1 MGPIPGAGALNLG
14 SEFSRVL
21 NSVED
26 VKSRRSRG
34 GKRIAYHQEP
44 LPRKGISLMPLKN
57 EEVLLL
63 IHQTV
68 QKKESHLVHPTKAS
82 LVLP

>member
-26 VKSRRSRG
+26 VKSRNSRG
-34 GKRIAYHQEP
+34 GKRIAYH
-44 LPRKGISLMPLKN
+44 
-57 EEVLLL
+57 
-63 IHQTV
+63 
-68 QKKESHLVHPTKAS
+68 
-82 LVLP
+82 